1 MKVGKFIVAA
11 LVLVSGLA
19 NAQLKGYGGF
29 EYTTEEN
36 RVTNAE
42 SIKGA
47 FVIGAKTPTNWDFSA
62 KLESGQAELGNGNI
76 SSGVETRIRKTFS
89 NAVGPLSPWIGV
101 RLGQSIKKDIHFGY
115 YAAEGGLK
123 FPIVGSLSGDLAY
136 RHRNSFAENNFE
148 TNRTSLQLNYAL
160 TKQDSIGVRFA
171 RSTGDSEVDAW
182 RISYTRSF

>member
-1 MKVGKFIVAA
+1 MKAA
-11 LVLVSGLA
+11 KLLAATLVLVSGVA
-19 NAQLKGYGGF
+19 SAQLKGYGGF

-36 RVTNAE
+36 RITNAE

-89 NAVGPLSPWIGV
+89 NAIGPFSPWFGV

-136 RHRNSFAENNFE
+136 RHRNSFADNNFE

-160 TKQDSIGVRFA
+160 TKQDSVGVRFA